1 MGNRKSDAMMHDREI
16 KISTRSGLKIGLLI
30 IFAIAAF
37 LSAYV
42 AYSKSRD
49 FWASYDITQIE
60 GFAIKDKASGST
72 DSEGTPNPTP
82 EIPQLST
89 GPLAEPWDGASRVT
103 LLIMGLDYRDWLSGE
118 GPPRTD
124 TMILLT
130 LDPLSRTAG
139 ILNIP
144 RDLWV
149 NIPGFDYGRINTAY
163 ALGETYQVP
172 GGGPGQAVL
181 TVEELLGVPIDY
193 FAQIDFYAFEKFV
206 NLLGGVLID
215 VKEEIKIDP
224 IGKYNTII
232 LEPGEQRLQGPE
244 LLAYARARG
253 TEGGDFD
260 RAQRQQQVILA
271 LKKRILKPEALAW
284 LIPQSPEIYK
294 ELSEGINTNMSLED
308 AIKLGM
314 LVMEI
319 PDGNIKKGA
328 IGTEHVAFAKS
339 PDGTQDVLKP
349 LPEKIRILRDDIF
362 ASSNL
367 ASPYLTNSDLLEPMQ
382 VEEARI
388 SVLNGSYTEGLAKLT
403 QEYLASQGA
412 TVVSMGNANE
422 ILNNSRVIDITGNPY
437 TLRYLVDLMSITPYN
452 IIQDYN
458 PESEVD
464 VIVIIGVDWASTNP
478 IQ

>member
-1 MGNRKSDAMMHDREI
+1 MMQEVKS
-16 KISTRSGLKIGLLI
+16 KIATRSGLKIGLLI

-42 AYSKSRD
+42 AYSKSRQ
-49 FWASYDITQIE
+49 FWASYDITQME
-60 GFAIKDKASGST
+60 GFAIRDNPEGST
-72 DSEGTPNPTP
+72 DPEGNPIPTS
-82 EIPQLST
+82 EIPKSIT

-103 LLIMGLDYRDWLSGE
+103 MLVMGLDYRDWLSGE

-130 LDPLSRTAG
+130 LDPLSRTGG

-149 NIPGFDYGRINTAY
+149 NIPGFEHGRINTAY

-193 FAQIDFYAFEKFV
+193 YAQIDFYAFEKFV
-206 NLLGGVLID
+206 DLLGGVLID

-224 IGKYNTII
+224 IGKYNTTT
-232 LEPGEQRLQGPE
+232 LQPGEQRLQGPE

-284 LIPQSPEIYK
+284 LIPQAPEIYK
-294 ELSEGINTNMSLED
+294 DLSEGIHTNMSLND
-308 AIKLGM
+308 AIQLGM

-319 PDGNIKKGA
+319 PDGNISRGA
-328 IGTEHVAFAKS
+328 IGAEHVAFAKS

-349 LPEKIRILRDDIF
+349 LPDKIRLLRDEIF

-367 ASPYLTNSDLLEPMQ
+367 ASPYLTTSDLIEPMHAEQ
-382 VEEARI
+382 ARI
-388 SVLNGSYTEGLAKLT
+388 SILNGSYTEGLATLT
-403 QEYLASQGA
+403 QEFLALQGA
-412 TVVSMGNANE
+412 TVVSTGNANE
-422 ILNNSRVIDITGNPY
+422 VLTNSRVVDLTGNPY

-458 PESEVD
+458 PESDVD
-464 VIVIIGVDWASTNP
+464 VIVFLGVDWASNNP